1 MRNKDVYIITCS
13 KCGKEN
19 RYEDYS
25 CVGLDQR
32 ERIIDDS
39 IMSYTCPH
47 CGENFFKASLD
58 LYRSCTSL
66 YCTVWTG

>member
-25 CVGLDQR
+25 CVGRDQR
-32 ERIIDDS
+32 ERINTNANNNHRRIPPRK
-39 IMSYTCPH
+39 IL
-47 CGENFFKASLD
+47 GAIFIFLD
-58 LYRSCTSL
+58 LAAVR
-66 YCTVWTG
+66 